1 MDESIIDDEREALSQ
16 RCQEITDQLAALTA
30 QDGGLDDD
38 TLELRREPLL
48 NQIREIKRRLTD
60 IDLDEQSLRRM
71 EGGE

>member
-1 MDESIIDDEREALSQ
+1 MDESSIDDEREALSQ

-30 QDGGLDDD
+30 QDGSLDDD

>member
-1 MDESIIDDEREALSQ
+1 MDESSIDDEREALSQ

-30 QDGGLDDD
+30 QGDSLDDD

>member
-16 RCQEITDQLAALTA
+16 RCQEITEQLAALTA
-30 QDGGLDDD
+30 QGDSLDDD